1 MASSSPPPAAK
12 PQAPRSRTT
21 IFSLGEDLLLEIFL
35 RLPSLP
41 SLVRAAL
48 ACRAFAAAVRS
59 SPAFR
64 RHFVALRPPP
74 LLGLFFDYDGTE
86 MPSFRPVRRSSD
98 PDLAAAA
105 RGADVFLSRV
115 PGHDDASPGWQIA
128 ECHSGFLLLLNQSTD
143 QIAVYNP
150 PFASPGSLPHAA
162 RRVLQWLPRQV
173 RTREWQIL
181 RWSKPAPG
189 QPSGK
194 KYWLRHGRQVDGKL
208 YWSHTKQAYKVVLDT
223 TTLQFSFID
232 LPEHLMGKGHLYMV
246 GGARDGKPCIVSAAD
261 FTLSVW
267 FRGAD
272 ADGVEKWTLDSVIPL
287 EEEVLQATKGSLDD
301 HGDLKVLAILDGI
314 VYLSTFETFVDD
326 SVPCWYL
333 FYCLETRKLERIF
346 HKKNDGHAHPY
357 VMAWPTFLVEEN
369 RMQVRCLFIMDCSLP
384 HCFNGRLWRCQ
395 ELCCHAHL
403 SRGMMKSK
411 VMQELK
417 SRMNAGY

>member
-1 MASSSPPPAAK
+1 MACRSPPPPAK
-12 PQAPRSRTT
+12 HPAPRSRTT

-48 ACRAFAAAVRS
+48 AAAVRS

-98 PDLAAAA
+98 SDLAAAS
-105 RGADVFLSRV
+105 RSADVFLSRV

-128 ECHSGFLLLLNQSTD
+128 ECRAGCLLLLNQSTD

-150 PFASPGSLPHAA
+150 LSRALDLFPTPPDEFSSGCRGKCVYIDLFLICSDEAPGSFRVGFVCHGKSRLRAA
-162 RRVLQWLPRQV
+162 VFSSG
-173 RTREWQIL
+173 TRE
-181 RWSKPAPG
+181 
-189 QPSGK
+189 
-194 KYWLRHGRQVDGKL
+194 DGN
-208 YWSHTKQAYKVVLDT
+208 
-223 TTLQFSFID
+223 
-232 LPEHLMGKGHLYMV
+232 
-246 GGARDGKPCIVSAAD
+246 PCIVSAAD

-287 EEEVLQATKGSLDD
+287 EEEVLQATRGSLDD

-314 VYLSTFETFVDD
+314 VYLSTFETFIDA

-333 FYCLETRKLERIF
+333 FYCLETRKLEKIF
-346 HKKNDGHAHPY
+346 HKKDDGHEHPY
-357 VMAWPTFLVEEN
+357 VMAWPTFLVGN
-369 RMQVRCLFIMDCSLP
+369 
-384 HCFNGRLWRCQ
+384 NG
-395 ELCCHAHL
+395 
-403 SRGMMKSK
+403 SP
-411 VMQELK
+411 
-417 SRMNAGY
+417 

>member
-1 MASSSPPPAAK
+1 MASRTPPPPAK
-12 PQAPRSRTT
+12 PPAPRSRTT
-21 IFSLGEDLLLEIFL
+21 IFSLGDDLLLEIFL

-64 RHFVALRPPP
+64 RQFAALRPPP

-150 PFASPGSLPHAA
+150 LSRALDLFPTPPDEFSSGCRGKCVYMDPFLLCSDEAPGSFRVVSVCHGKSRLRAA
-162 RRVLQWLPRQV
+162 VFSSG
-173 RTREWQIL
+173 TREWQIL

-194 KYWLRHGRQVDGKL
+194 KYWLRRGRQVNGKL
-208 YWSHTKQAYKVVLDT
+208 YWSHTKQAHKVVLDT
-223 TTLQFSFID
+223 VTLRFSFID
-232 LPEHLMGKGHLYMV
+232 LPEHLKGKGHLYMA
-246 GGARDGKPCIVSAAD
+246 GEAKDGKPCIVSAAD
-261 FTLSVW
+261 FTLSIW
-267 FRGAD
+267 LRKTD
-272 ADGVEKWTLDSVIPL
+272 ADSVEKWMLDSVIPL
-287 EEEVLQATKGSLDD
+287 EEEVLEATRGSLDD

-314 VYLSTFETFVDD
+314 VYLSTFETFIDA

-333 FYCLETRKLERIF
+333 FYCLETRKLEKIF
-346 HKKNDGHAHPY
+346 HKKDDGHEHPY
-357 VMAWPTFLVEEN
+357 VMAWPTFLVG
-369 RMQVRCLFIMDCSLP
+369 D
-384 HCFNGRLWRCQ
+384 NG
-395 ELCCHAHL
+395 
-403 SRGMMKSK
+403 SP
-411 VMQELK
+411 
-417 SRMNAGY
+417 